1 MRALEWTYDKIFH
14 DKLNKE
20 EDNWREVLAQMC
32 NTTELYLGQL
42 VQMRPQRAFKLG
54 KTRSRIERYRNKL
67 TRREF
72 DKDLDY
78 SELIEE
84 IANVHRTGKEIKR
97 QMKQQFQADPQF
109 ADLDEVILNN
119 SEIDGRMVMTQ
130 LRRL

>member
-20 EDNWREVLAQMC
+20 EDNWRYVLAQIC

-54 KTRSRIERYRNKL
+54 NTRTRFERYRNKL

-72 DKDLDY
+72 DRDLDY
-78 SELIEE
+78 SQLIEE

-97 QMKQQFQADPQF
+97 QMKQQFQVDPQF

-119 SEIDGRMVMTQ
+119 SEIDGRIVMNQ